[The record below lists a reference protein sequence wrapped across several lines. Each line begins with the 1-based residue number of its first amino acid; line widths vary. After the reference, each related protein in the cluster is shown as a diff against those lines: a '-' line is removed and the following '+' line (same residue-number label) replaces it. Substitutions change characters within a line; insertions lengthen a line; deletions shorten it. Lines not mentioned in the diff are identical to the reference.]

1 MTENRYMLITIDD
14 GSCPSTLQLDRFA
27 NLGELERLETVP
39 SRFIDALHGPFMDF
53 VEKAQPGDAQ
63 SGELIG
69 SDYAL
74 ICESTPA
81 KSPAE
86 VDVASASAQIK
97 VPLDLIEL
105 MAAELEWHNEEMRHD
120 SRELAVAL
128 RALCGRTR
136 RGDEGP
142 FGWRER
148 LSSAL
153 SGGCPV
159 LVKETTEGQRLGL
172 GGFSIRL
179 APGRCWISRRT
190 GTEEQVVFSLERDH
204 DGGSD
209 WHRTDPV
216 DAPEPSKSPADVE
229 ELKRQWLADGC
240 WDIEHTEG
248 FEAHEAELIEWRL
261 GRDIAV
267 LEAEVA
273 SLRAQLA
280 AKRPRLFEFAN
291 GSEVD
296 VDRYLALDATAHEH
310 RRPGD
315 SVPVA
320 TFQLHH
326 SYHRVYFESDEQ
338 RASELERMRA
348 FRDGRVS

>member
-1 MTENRYMLITIDD
+1 MTEKRFALITIDD
-14 GSCPSTLQLDRFA
+14 GSSPPTLQLDRFE

-39 SRFIDALHGPFMDF
+39 SRFTDALHGPFMDF
-53 VEKAQPGDAQ
+53 AFQAQPGDVQ
-63 SGELIG
+63 LGELVG
-69 SDYAL
+69 SDYA
-74 ICESTPA
+74 IVCERAGVETRG
-81 KSPAE
+81 
-86 VDVASASAQIK
+86 VVA

-153 SGGCPV
+153 ADCPA
-159 LVKETTEGQRLGL
+159 LVMADGSTSETAARQCLDL
-172 GGFSIRL
+172 GGFSIRS
-179 APGRCWISRRT
+179 APRRFWISRRT
-190 GTEEQVVFSLERDH
+190 GSGERVVFSLERDH

-216 DAPEPSKSPADVE
+216 DVPEPIKSPAEVE
-229 ELKRQWLADGC
+229 ALKRNWLADPC
-240 WDIEHTEG
+240 WDIESTPG
-248 FEAHEAELIEWRL
+248 FEAHAAELIEWNLLRVAKV
-261 GRDIAV
+261 I
-267 LEAEVA
+267 EAENA

-280 AKRPRLFEFAN
+280 AKRPRLFMFAN
-291 GSEVD
+291 GSEID
-296 VDRYLALDATAHEH
+296 VDRYIALDATAHEH
-310 RRPGD
+310 RRPGE

-326 SYHRVYFESDEQ
+326 SYHRVFFDSDEQ
-338 RASELERMRA
+338 RAAELDRMRA

>member
-1 MTENRYMLITIDD
+1 MTEKRYTLITIAPIEH
-14 GSCPSTLQLDRFA
+14 GKPRRLQF
-27 NLGELERLETVP
+27 ETSMGIGQLLCSQP
-39 SRFIDALHGPFMDF
+39 SRLRPGESVIEAHDHVREFDA
-53 VEKAQPGDAQ
+53 KAQPGDHLLGLDQA
-63 SGELIG
+63 IV
-69 SDYAL
+69 
-74 ICESTPA
+74 CERTG
-81 KSPAE
+81 
-86 VDVASASAQIK
+86 VDVASASAQVK

-153 SGGCPV
+153 PGGSTS
-159 LVKETTEGQRLGL
+159 ETAVRQCLDL
-172 GGFSIRL
+172 GGFSIRS
-179 APGRCWISRRT
+179 ASRRFWISRRT
-190 GTEEQVVFSLERDH
+190 GTEDRVVFSLERDH

-216 DAPEPSKSPADVE
+216 DAPELAKSPADVE

-240 WDIEHTEG
+240 WDIENTPG
-248 FEAHEAELIEWRL
+248 FEAHRAELIEWNLLRVAKV
-261 GRDIAV
+261 I
-267 LEAEVA
+267 EAENA

-280 AKRPRLFEFAN
+280 VKRPRLFEFVN
-291 GSEVD
+291 GSEID
-296 VDRYLALDATAHEH
+296 VDRYIALDATASEH
-310 RRPGD
+310 
-315 SVPVA
+315 VA

-326 SYHRVYFESDEQ
+326 SYHRVYFDSDEQ
-338 RASELERMRA
+338 RAAELERMRA
-348 FRDGRVS
+348 FRDGRAASKRVDG